1 MIEGGYKLNMDKLFP
16 TNFLWGGAISAN
28 QSEGAW
34 NQYGKGP
41 SVADVMKCRS
51 QLNLKEYTDAK
62 TWKQI
67 VKDVKNPEDTLFPKR
82 QGIDFYHHYKEDIQ
96 LLAEMGIRVFRTSIS
111 WARIFPKGDEEKPNQ
126 EGLDFYRSVF
136 EECQKH
142 NIQPL
147 VTLSH
152 YEMPLGL
159 VENYGGWQS
168 RKVGDL
174 FVKFSKT
181 VIKEFH
187 ELVPYWITF
196 NEIDSVLRHPFV
208 SAGLTEENRS
218 QKQMLQAMHYQYV
231 ASAKVVSFAHRLDE
245 HLQMGCMLTGL
256 TVYPYSCRPED
267 NYLAQQMRHYMYLSG
282 DVQIRGHYPKP
293 FSKKLKEELQIDFSE
308 EDERILADSHCDFLA
323 FSYYMSIT
331 QGIEDGTEKTAGN
344 TITSMK
350 NPYLESSE
358 WGWQI
363 DPLGLRILCQDL
375 YNRFEV
381 PLMIVENG
389 FGAKDT
395 LTKKVQIDDDYRIDY
410 HEKHLYQL
418 AKSIQEDHVEVIG
431 YLTWGLIDIVSS
443 SSAEMEKR
451 YGFIHVDLDNEGQG
465 TLKRTRKKSFYW
477 YKEVIATQGKNLT
490 NGERGS

>member
-1 MIEGGYKLNMDKLFP
+1 
-16 TNFLWGGAISAN
+16 
-28 QSEGAW
+28 
-34 NQYGKGP
+34 
-41 SVADVMKCRS
+41 
-51 QLNLKEYTDAK
+51 
-62 TWKQI
+62 
-67 VKDVKNPEDTLFPKR
+67 
-82 QGIDFYHHYKEDIQ
+82 
-96 LLAEMGIRVFRTSIS
+96 
-111 WARIFPKGDEEKPNQ
+111 
-126 EGLDFYRSVF
+126 
-136 EECQKH
+136 
-142 NIQPL
+142 
-147 VTLSH
+147 
-152 YEMPLGL
+152 
-159 VENYGGWQS
+159 
-168 RKVGDL
+168 
-174 FVKFSKT
+174 
-181 VIKEFH
+181 
-187 ELVPYWITF
+187 
-196 NEIDSVLRHPFV
+196 
-208 SAGLTEENRS
+208 
-218 QKQMLQAMHYQYV
+218 
-231 ASAKVVSFAHRLDE
+231 
-245 HLQMGCMLTGL
+245 
-256 TVYPYSCRPED
+256 
-267 NYLAQQMRHYMYLSG
+267 
-282 DVQIRGHYPKP
+282 
-293 FSKKLKEELQIDFSE
+293 
-308 EDERILADSHCDFLA
+308 
-323 FSYYMSIT
+323 MSIT

-395 LTKKVQIDDDYRIDY
+395 LTKKGQIDDDYRIDY